1 MRLLRGALA
10 ALALSVSMVSS
21 AGAADLPVK
30 ARPVVPVVVDYWT
43 GYYVG
48 VNGGYSW
55 GRWNSTS
62 LANVFPGPLT
72 THSPKVD
79 GWLFGGQAG
88 YNWRFDPHWV
98 VGIEGDLQ
106 WTGERASSR
115 TSFDSPRIP
124 EVGGDFNNIFT
135 TTTEA
140 SWKFP
145 WFGTLRGRLGWL
157 ADPTLLLYGTGGLAV
172 GNFRY
177 GLSSTVTC
185 QRFGPGSTGTTPQS
199 TPCGPDPARRQSAAS
214 RSPRATPAQAL
225 RSAAAWRRSGT
236 ATGRPRPNISISTSA
251 RTRS

>member
-1 MRLLRGALA
+1 
-10 ALALSVSMVSS
+10 MVSS
-21 AGAADLPVK
+21 AVAADLPVK

-43 GYYVG
+43 GFYVG

-62 LANVFPGPLT
+62 LVNVFPGPLT

-79 GWLFGGQAG
+79 GWVFGGQAG
-88 YNWRFDPHWV
+88 YNWRFDPLWV